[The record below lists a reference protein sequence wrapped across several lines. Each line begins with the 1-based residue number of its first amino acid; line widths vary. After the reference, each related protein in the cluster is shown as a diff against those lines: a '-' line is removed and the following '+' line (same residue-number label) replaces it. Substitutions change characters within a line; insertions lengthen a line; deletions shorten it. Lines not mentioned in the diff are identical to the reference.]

1 MNDESGILNWRRW
14 SDDVT
19 LSGQPT
25 EDQFAHLANTGVAHV
40 INLGPYDNKG
50 ALKDEA
56 GCLAALGVT
65 YTYIPVDFSNPTEQD
80 FKAFNDAFDTCPRP
94 VHVHCIYNARVSA
107 FMYRRALAK
116 NERAE
121 DAFTLMDGIWRTGST
136 WSAFLA
142 KPCDPDTPN
151 TYAGYDY

>member
-1 MNDESGILNWRRW
+1 MNDESGILNWRPW

-80 FKAFNDAFDTCPRP
+80 FKAFNDAF
-94 VHVHCIYNARVSA
+94 
-107 FMYRRALAK
+107 MYRRALAK